1 VSAPVTG
8 RRIAVQ
14 GIVQG
19 VGFRPWVYHLARD
32 LGVAGSVQNGPEGV
46 TIDAFAPAPVLDE
59 LVARLASDPPAAA
72 RIDAVAWSP
81 LVSAAP
87 AGFAIVASASAGA
100 PRASIPPDLATC
112 DACAREIRDP
122 AARRYRYP
130 FTNCTHCGPRFSIAT
145 AVPYDRPSTTMAGF
159 PLCADCQREYDD
171 PGDRRFHAQPIACP
185 RCGPRLALL
194 DTAGAPTSA
203 ADPIAAVA
211 ALLARGHIVALR
223 GLGGFHLACLAH
235 RDDVVRELR
244 RRKRRD
250 EKPFAVM
257 VRDLPAARALAD
269 LDPAAAALLGSPARP
284 IVLVDRRGDGLAAS
298 VAPGARQLG
307 LFLPYTPLHELLL
320 DAVDAPLVM
329 TSGNVSDE
337 PMAVDSD
344 EAVARLRG
352 IADGFLVHDRPIA
365 TRSDDS
371 VARIVAGAPM
381 LLRRARGFVPAPLPV
396 PIRFAA
402 PVLAVGGQ
410 LKNTFCLGI
419 DGLATLGPHVG
430 DLDDLAT
437 YESFTAMIDRCE
449 RFLGVRPAV
458 VAHDLHPGYQSTRY
472 AEGRTA
478 DVHIAVQHHHAHVAA
493 VMAEHR
499 LAGPAVG
506 VAYDGTGYGSDG
518 TAWGGEILVA
528 GYASFERVAT
538 FRPLPLPGGERAIH
552 QPWRVALA
560 VLDDAFGGDPPLS
573 GLALFDP
580 ARVAPRELAA
590 VRQLVATGA
599 GVVRAH
605 GVGRAFDAA
614 AALVLARP
622 RARFEAQLAMAL
634 EQVAEP
640 GRGRV
645 YHFAIDTAATPWQI
659 DLRPTWR
666 AVVDDL
672 GAGVAPARIAARFHD
687 TIAAATVRVVA
698 AIRAERGDL
707 PVVLGGGCFQNA
719 RLAGAVVAGL
729 AGTPT
734 YLPRQVPPGDGG
746 LALGQAAVAAARLLA
761 VKGRS

>member
-1 VSAPVTG
+1 VSGAVAG

-19 VGFRPWVYHLARD
+19 VGFRPWVYHLARR

-59 LVARLASDPPAAA
+59 LVARLSTAAPPAA
-72 RIDAVAWSP
+72 RVDAIAWTP
-81 LVSAAP
+81 LAAAAP
-87 AGFAIVASASAGA
+87 ADFSIVASASAGA

-145 AVPYDRPSTTMAGF
+145 GVPYDRPSTTMAGF
-159 PLCADCQREYDD
+159 PLCAECRREYED
-171 PGDRRFHAQPIACP
+171 PDDRRFHAQPIACP

-194 DTAGAPTSA
+194 A
-203 ADPIAAVA
+203 ADGVPVNADDPIAAA
-211 ALLARGHIVALR
+211 GALLRRGHIVALR
-223 GLGGFHLACLAH
+223 GLGGFHLACLAR
-235 RDDVVRELR
+235 RDDVVGELR

-257 VRDLPAARALAD
+257 VRDLAAARALAD
-269 LDPAAAALLGSPARP
+269 VDAAAAALLTSPARP
-284 IVLVDRRGDGLAAS
+284 IVLVDRSGDGLAAS
-298 VAPGARQLG
+298 VAPGGRQLG

-329 TSGNVSDE
+329 TSGNRSDE
-337 PMAVDSD
+337 PMVVDNQ
-344 EAVARLRG
+344 EALSRLRG

-365 TRSDDS
+365 TRTDDS

-381 LLRRARGFVPAPLPV
+381 IVRRGRGFVPAPLAV
-396 PIRFAA
+396 PIPFAA

-410 LKNTFCLGI
+410 LKNTFCLGVG
-419 DGLATLGPHVG
+419 GLATLGPHVG

-437 YESFTAMIDRCE
+437 YESFTTMIDRCE
-449 RFLGVRPAV
+449 RFLGVHPEV

-472 AEGRTA
+472 AEERAAEVRIG
-478 DVHIAVQHHHAHVAA
+478 VQHHHAHVAA
-493 VMAEHR
+493 VMAEHH
-499 LAGPAVG
+499 LAGPVVG
-506 VAYDGTGYGSDG
+506 VAYDGTGHGSDG
-518 TAWGGEILVA
+518 AAWGGEILVA

-538 FRPLPLPGGERAIH
+538 FRPLPLAGGDRAVH
-552 QPWRVALA
+552 EPWRVALA
-560 VLDDAFGGDPPLS
+560 VLDDAFAGDPPLS
-573 GLALFDP
+573 DLPLFDA
-580 ARVAPRELAA
+580 ARVAPHDLRA
-590 VRQLVATGA
+590 VRQLLATGA

-622 RARFEAQLAMAL
+622 RARFEAQLAIAL
-634 EQVAEP
+634 EQVAAP
-640 GRGRV
+640 GPASPYPV
-645 YHFAIDTAATPWQI
+645 AIETSATPWQI

-666 AVVDDL
+666 SIVRDL
-672 GAGVAPARIAARFHD
+672 GAGVAPARIAARFHEA
-687 TIAAATVRVVA
+687 IAAATVRVVA
-698 AIRAERGDL
+698 ALRAARGDL

-719 RLAGAVVAGL
+719 RLASAIATGL
-729 AGTPT
+729 AGAPT
-734 YLPRQVPPGDGG
+734 YLPRSVPAGDGG
-746 LALGQAAVAAARLLA
+746 LALGQAAVAAARLA
-761 VKGRS
+761 ASKGGS